1 MITLS
6 EETRR
11 MRDMMKMYNMGM
23 DASMFG
29 GSGQVL
35 VLNANNKLSVRLRA
49 HGWREYA
56 EDLRTALR
64 PGTAQPR
71 FPDTG
76 AHDEVY
82 RTVE

>member
-1 MITLS
+1 MLEISSMITLS

-11 MRDMMKMYNMGM
+11 MQDMMKMYNMGM

-29 GSGQVL
+29 GSGRAGTQREQQ
-35 VLNANNKLSVRLRA
+35 ARSVRLRA

-64 PGTAQPR
+64 PGTA
-71 FPDTG
+71 
-76 AHDEVY
+76 
-82 RTVE
+82 